1 MHVLLPLP
9 LDLPRV
15 RWYVSSLG
23 SEEALHTAHWH
34 GISFN
39 MSGKHMDQVRQ
50 GWGGVAVLQ
59 LQLPQQCHKVA
70 NHTRAD
76 VDKGC

>member
-1 MHVLLPLP
+1 M
-9 LDLPRV
+9 

-39 MSGKHMDQVRQ
+39 MSGKHMDQVGRGTTAGL
-50 GWGGVAVLQ
+50 GWLLRHLDSVFAASGDAS
-59 LQLPQQCHKVA
+59 
-70 NHTRAD
+70 
-76 VDKGC
+76 